1 MCRVLVVEDDEVTR
15 ESVAAVLH
23 AKGHMVACAS
33 DGREGLRQLH
43 EHRPD
48 VILLDLNMPVMDGWQ
63 FRKEQARDPTVAH
76 IPIVVVS
83 ARPGPHGIEAAAI
96 LSKPCEVDE
105 LLRTLERVALH

>member
-23 AKGHMVACAS
+23 AKGHMVACAC
-33 DGREGLRQLH
+33 DGREGLRQLY

-48 VILLDLNMPVMDGWQ
+48 VVLLDLNMPVMDGWQ
-63 FRKEQARDPTVAH
+63 FRREQARDPTVAD

-83 ARPGPHGIEAAAI
+83 ARPGPCGIEAAAF
-96 LSKPCEVDE
+96 LAKPCEVDE
-105 LLRTLERVALH
+105 LLSTVERIALH